1 VSQSATL
8 PSVVNDTVARLVA
21 EAATG
26 RVLVIGTLPVPAVD
40 ARTGVSIIRFDKPSG
55 IAALGK
61 DTFDIAIVAD
71 ALSGMQRDSAIALL
85 ARLRDV
91 QARQVLV
98 ISRDGGTTG
107 EVFSDTDFRAYGFRL
122 LQTQTSAGQCWRVHE
137 FSIDSYKV
145 TPDWLNAKYWAHPE
159 RFDKFRW

>member
-1 VSQSATL
+1 M
-8 PSVVNDTVARLVA
+8 
-21 EAATG
+21 
-26 RVLVIGTLPVPAVD
+26 PAVD
-40 ARTGVSIIRFDKPSG
+40 ARTGISVTRFDEPSG

-71 ALSGMQRDSAIALL
+71 ALSAMQRDSAIALL

-98 ISRDGGTTG
+98 ISRDGGPTD
-107 EVFSDTDFRAYGFRL
+107 EVFSDTDFRAYGFRR

-137 FSIDSYKV
+137 FSIGSYKV